1 LALDDGVEVL
11 YKAAHTSG
19 RMVFG
24 QACPGVCGPDGT
36 PNRCDIASD
45 GSKHVLKMQPKL
57 LITGGCGFIGTH
69 LAERLA
75 GRYRLVLFDNLRRD
89 SLQYVPAL
97 RTMSDVEVVYGDI
110 LDRDK
115 VRAVVDG
122 AAGVIHLAAI
132 AGVSNY
138 YERPVE
144 TLKVNVQGTFDLLE
158 AMVDA
163 GLNRLI
169 YFSSSEVYGP
179 QAENV
184 VEADSMMVSGPV
196 SDKRWV
202 YAVSKLAGEH
212 AVLRSGETY
221 GLNCTCVRPFN
232 VYGPRQTGEGAIGN
246 FCRALVRDEA
256 IQIYGD
262 GTEIR
267 AWCYVSD
274 MVEAVETMLD
284 NEASFGLSFNIGNPE
299 ARCTAEELAK
309 MLVRINGGG
318 RIEKISRAHSP
329 IPIRYPDTGLA
340 CERLDFRPCVGLEQ
354 GLGETL
360 AWFKEIE
367 Q

>member
-1 LALDDGVEVL
+1 M
-11 YKAAHTSG
+11 
-19 RMVFG
+19 R
-24 QACPGVCGPDGT
+24 
-36 PNRCDIASD
+36 
-45 GSKHVLKMQPKL
+45 PKL

-69 LAERLA
+69 LAERLSE
-75 GRYRLVLFDNLRRD
+75 RYRLVLFDNLARD

-97 RTMSDVEVVYGDI
+97 RAVPEVEVVSGDI

-115 VRAVVDG
+115 VRAVVEG
-122 AAGVIHLAAI
+122 ATGVIHLAAI

-144 TLKVNVQGTFDLLE
+144 VLRVNVQGTFGLLE
-158 AMVDA
+158 AMVEA
-163 GLNRLI
+163 GVKRLI

-196 SDKRWV
+196 SEKRWV
-202 YAVSKLAGEH
+202 YAVSKLVSEH

-232 VYGPRQTGEGAIGN
+232 VYGPRQTGEGAISN
-246 FCRALVRDEA
+246 FARAMVRDEA

-262 GTEIR
+262 GAEIR
-267 AWCYVSD
+267 AWCYVTD
-274 MVEAVETMLD
+274 MVDAVEGMLD

-299 ARCTAEELAK
+299 ARCSTQELAE

-318 RIEKISRAHSP
+318 RIEKVSRAHSP

-340 CERLDFRPCVGLEQ
+340 QDRLGFRPSVGLER
-354 GLGETL
+354 GLSETL
-360 AWFKEIE
+360 AWFREIE

>member
-1 LALDDGVEVL
+1 M
-11 YKAAHTSG
+11 
-19 RMVFG
+19 R
-24 QACPGVCGPDGT
+24 
-36 PNRCDIASD
+36 
-45 GSKHVLKMQPKL
+45 PKL

-69 LAERLA
+69 LAERLSE
-75 GRYRLVLFDNLRRD
+75 RYRLVLFDNLARD

-97 RTMSDVEVVYGDI
+97 RAVPEVEVVSGDI

-115 VRAVVDG
+115 VRAVVEG
-122 AAGVIHLAAI
+122 ATGVIHLAAI

-138 YERPVE
+138 YEQPVE
-144 TLKVNVQGTFDLLE
+144 VLRVNVQGTFGLLE
-158 AMVDA
+158 AMVEA
-163 GLNRLI
+163 GVRRLI

-196 SDKRWV
+196 SEKRWV
-202 YAVSKLAGEH
+202 YAVSKLVSEH

-232 VYGPRQTGEGAIGN
+232 VYGPRQTGEGAISN
-246 FCRALVRDEA
+246 FARAMVRDEA

-262 GTEIR
+262 GAEIR
-267 AWCYVSD
+267 AWCYVTD
-274 MVEAVETMLD
+274 MVDAVEGMLD

-299 ARCTAEELAK
+299 ARCSTQELAE

-318 RIEKISRAHSP
+318 RIEKVSRAHSP

-340 CERLDFRPCVGLEQ
+340 QDRLGFRPSVGLDR
-354 GLGETL
+354 GLSETL
-360 AWFKEIE
+360 AWFREIE